1 MKKSCLIQIVLP
13 SIYWITWEEDAVVKK
28 EVGEPITFFFEL
40 GFLVFKKCKASLS
53 CRIQTQWL
61 PLHLATYQQKS
72 KHTLSEEQL
81 ESNDL
86 LSGDSWLTE
95 ICISGKDMQILILR

>member
-40 GFLVFKKCKASLS
+40 GFLVFKKCKAS
-53 CRIQTQWL
+53 
-61 PLHLATYQQKS
+61 
-72 KHTLSEEQL
+72 
-81 ESNDL
+81 
-86 LSGDSWLTE
+86 
-95 ICISGKDMQILILR
+95 